1 MINDDHAL
9 KRYLTVPECFVHSSN
24 ICTAKMVFKSGGG
37 AAMESFLR
45 KIGLYE
51 KPNIELPQN
60 ELGKPRT
67 PGNWK
72 DLTTATVS
80 FGHSIAISPFQYR
93 RRALGSRPRRRLGP
107 PDPAA
112 PRWSCAPGAAARS
125 VPGPWPTCAG

>member
-1 MINDDHAL
+1 M
-9 KRYLTVPECFVHSSN
+9 YSSN
-24 ICTAKMVFKSGGG
+24 ICTAKMVFKAGGG

-80 FGHSIAISPFQYR
+80 FGHGIAISPFQFVD
-93 RRALGSRPRRRLGP
+93 ALVGSRPRRRLGP

-112 PRWSCAPGAAARS
+112 PRRSCAAWSRARS